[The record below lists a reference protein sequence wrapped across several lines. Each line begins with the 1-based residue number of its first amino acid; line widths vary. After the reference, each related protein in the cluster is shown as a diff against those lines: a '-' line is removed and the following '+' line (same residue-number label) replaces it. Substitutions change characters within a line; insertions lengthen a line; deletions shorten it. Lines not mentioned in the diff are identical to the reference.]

1 MFLKWDF
8 LWGFFF
14 EKNLECF
21 EFFRFTLRFKIL
33 EAIFCSKNFLTNLPN
48 LFVISAGQL
57 STRAAVKE
65 LGCRARAGAV
75 GSQRADSELR
85 LRLSF

>member
-1 MFLKWDF
+1 M
-8 LWGFFF
+8 GEIFFF
-14 EKNLECF
+14 EKNLECL
-21 EFFRFTLRFKIL
+21 EFFRFTLRFR
-33 EAIFCSKNFLTNLPN
+33 IFQAKFFFSKKFLTNLPN

-65 LGCRARAGAV
+65 LGFRAEAGAV
-75 GSQRADSELR
+75 GSPRAESELQ